1 MTPPPCVRRRRARRT
16 GAAAGHRARSRGAC
30 ARRGPRAPGQAAGR
44 RRHRPPRAGRRHR
57 PGRGQGP
64 ANRPRVG
71 PSPSYSEHLGSAK
84 GAPREP
90 REQGALPCALRALR
104 APLGTG
110 PAQHV
115 GEHMGM
121 EHPARGRHVVRN
133 GVQGLIY
140 AGDIA
145 RGFDVYA
152 CGSAEQKCD
161 PVVTLTK
168 FGPPSAAQGSGVNYE
183 LAYHN
188 AGPAAST
195 IAKIVDRLPSEL
207 RFGSASDGGS
217 YNFSTRTVT
226 WRLGSVDVG
235 ETGEVSLNARVPST
249 VPVGTAMI
257 NKADFTGDLTISP
270 PTAVTVTWVTPG
282 STTAAALGGTSLIRY
297 STSSPPQ
304 PSVDQVGEPP
314 GRPRRCPGGCCA
326 RRLPRSRTRCGP
338 PAHRHQQPRQQ
349 SRAH

>member
-1 MTPPPCVRRRRARRT
+1 MSQARY
-16 GAAAGHRARSRGAC
+16 GAGVWFIHFGKASSDADNTKEDPRSTWGNTIGWNIQPGA
-30 ARRGPRAPGQAAGR
+30 
-44 RRHRPPRAGRRHR
+44 
-57 PGRGQGP
+57 
-64 ANRPRVG
+64 
-71 PSPSYSEHLGSAK
+71 
-84 GAPREP
+84 
-90 REQGALPCALRALR
+90 
-104 APLGTG
+104 
-110 PAQHV
+110 
-115 GEHMGM
+115 
-121 EHPARGRHVVRN
+121 VVRK

-161 PVVTLTK
+161 PVVTRTK

-195 IAKIVDRLPSEL
+195 NAKIVDRLPAEL
-207 RFGSASDGGS
+207 RFVSASDGGS
-217 YNFSTRTVT
+217 YDFSTRTVT
-226 WRLGSVDVG
+226 WRPGYVDVG

-282 STTAAALGGTSLIRY
+282 STTAAALGGTSLIPILDVF
-297 STSSPPQ
+297 SPAA
-304 PSVDQVGEPP
+304 VG
-314 GRPRRCPGGCCA
+314 
-326 RRLPRSRTRCGP
+326 
-338 PAHRHQQPRQQ
+338 
-349 SRAH
+349 